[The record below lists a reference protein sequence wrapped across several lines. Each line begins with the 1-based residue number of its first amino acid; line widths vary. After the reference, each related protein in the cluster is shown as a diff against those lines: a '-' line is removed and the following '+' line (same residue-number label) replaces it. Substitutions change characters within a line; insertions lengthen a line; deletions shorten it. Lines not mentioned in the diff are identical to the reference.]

1 MMKNFATFITAILAT
16 TFAKAQQTLQCND
29 NESLLRISYTIT
41 QDEWN
46 ELDTLATLKRL
57 AIRPSSYTTDTS
69 DTSTVVDDVSDI
81 VEYYTYDETLN
92 PYEKC
97 IPNNNV
103 CLEVSISGKSAIN
116 IVLSYELMCSI

>member
-1 MMKNFATFITAILAT
+1 MKNFATFITTAILAT
-16 TFAKAQQTLQCND
+16 TFANAQSSCND

-57 AIRPSSYTTDTS
+57 AIRPSSYSTKTDTP
-69 DTSTVVDDVSDI
+69 VDALSDI
-81 VEYYTYDETLN
+81 IEYYTYEETLN

-97 IPNNNV
+97 IPTNNV
-103 CLEVSISGKSAIN
+103 CLEVSISGKSAIS
-116 IVLSYELMCSI
+116 IVLSYEFMSSI

>member
-1 MMKNFATFITAILAT
+1 MKSFVTFITAILAA
-16 TFAKAQQTLQCND
+16 TFANAQQPLQCND

-46 ELDTLATLKRL
+46 ELETLATLKRL
-57 AIRPSSYTTDTS
+57 AIRPSSYSTNTS
-69 DTSTVVDDVSDI
+69 DNVVDEVSDI
-81 VEYYTYDETLN
+81 VEYYTYEELLT

-103 CLEVSISGKSAIN
+103 CLEVSISGKSTF
-116 IVLSYELMCSI
+116 VLFYHVLNVLNMICL